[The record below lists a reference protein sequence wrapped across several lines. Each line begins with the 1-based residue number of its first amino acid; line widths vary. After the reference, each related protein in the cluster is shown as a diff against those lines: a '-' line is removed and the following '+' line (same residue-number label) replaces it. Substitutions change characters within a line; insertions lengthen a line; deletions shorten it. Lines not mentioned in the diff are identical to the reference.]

1 MNLSLLRFN
10 ERSGSE
16 NLAYTPFSHETP
28 PQKKKKKKKKKT
40 NKQTEQSNKDKT
52 TKHLTENLRIQEIS
66 KERKKKNIYIYI
78 YLQLKLTPS
87 TVDKEK
93 PFQ

>member
-1 MNLSLLRFN
+1 MNGPGLKTLLTRHSLMK
-10 ERSGSE
+10 
-16 NLAYTPFSHETP
+16 P
-28 PQKKKKKKKKKT
+28 PKKKKNKKT

-66 KERKKKNIYIYI
+66 KEGKYIYIYI

>member
-1 MNLSLLRFN
+1 MK
-10 ERSGSE
+10 
-16 NLAYTPFSHETP
+16 P
-28 PQKKKKKKKKKT
+28 PQKKRKTKKRT
-40 NKQTEQSNKDKT
+40 NKLNKSNKDKT

-66 KERKKKNIYIYI
+66 KEGKKKIYIYI

>member
-28 PQKKKKKKKKKT
+28 PKKKEKKNKKT

-66 KERKKKNIYIYI
+66 KEGKYIYIYI

>member
-1 MNLSLLRFN
+1 MNGPGIKTLLTRHSLMK
-10 ERSGSE
+10 
-16 NLAYTPFSHETP
+16 P
-28 PQKKKKKKKKKT
+28 PKKKKT

-66 KERKKKNIYIYI
+66 KEGKKEKEKEKIN
-78 YLQLKLTPS
+78 LQLELAPS

-93 PFQ
+93 LFQ